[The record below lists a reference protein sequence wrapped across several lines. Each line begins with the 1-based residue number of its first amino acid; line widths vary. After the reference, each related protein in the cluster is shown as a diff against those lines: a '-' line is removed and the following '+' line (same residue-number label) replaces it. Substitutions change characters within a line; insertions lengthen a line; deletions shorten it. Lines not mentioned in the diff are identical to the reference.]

1 VWSWLCDAR
10 IVVVVVVVVVVAIV
24 VLVVVIAVVVAM
36 LSCAGPS
43 KCQRAGDLLSSARDV
58 QAADRRH
65 DPRGVPR
72 HPGAAQAPRPVRSS
86 AFLHVC
92 PLWSSFR
99 RLPPLVPLWRREI
112 VRKKAIMALQR
123 CFQLDATSVSGMS
136 DVVRRA
142 LCDKDPSVMGATL
155 HILFD
160 LCKIEPTSYKDLV
173 PSFVSILKQII
184 GMCVCV

>member
-1 VWSWLCDAR
+1 
-10 IVVVVVVVVVVAIV
+10 
-24 VLVVVIAVVVAM
+24 
-36 LSCAGPS
+36 
-43 KCQRAGDLLSSARDV
+43 
-58 QAADRRH
+58 
-65 DPRGVPR
+65 
-72 HPGAAQAPRPVRSS
+72 
-86 AFLHVC
+86 
-92 PLWSSFR
+92 
-99 RLPPLVPLWRREI
+99 
-112 VRKKAIMALQR
+112 MALQR

-184 GMCVCV
+184 GMCVCVRERERKRACAVLCVCESCSLLLSCPDDSERSLVWRDIRASSAARLRLPPHPSAVDPAEAAANPRAPRQCGPEGVRGPCVSSSACHCAGLSPSQ